1 MLDISESLSGMARTT
16 GIQQG
21 RLRMQQQQGRKGPQQ
36 AMFNVNFRQVS
47 EKSYIQQQ
55 VNQQQQK
62 GIIMQQQ
69 LLHMGAGSFP
79 EGAATTATSDATVYD
94 TYKV

>member
-1 MLDISESLSGMARTT
+1 M
-16 GIQQG
+16 
-21 RLRMQQQQGRKGPQQ
+21 
-36 AMFNVNFRQVS
+36 
-47 EKSYIQQQ
+47 QQQ

-69 LLHMGAGSFP
+69 LLQMGAVSFL
-79 EGAATTATSDATVYD
+79 EGAATTETCDATVYE

>member
-1 MLDISESLSGMARTT
+1 
-16 GIQQG
+16 
-21 RLRMQQQQGRKGPQQ
+21 MQQQQGLQGLQQ

-47 EKSYIQQQ
+47 EQSYMQQQ
-55 VNQQQQK
+55 VNQQQQQ

-69 LLHMGAGSFP
+69 LLQMGAGSFP
-79 EGAATTATSDATVYD
+79 EGAATTATCDATVYD

>member
-1 MLDISESLSGMARTT
+1 
-16 GIQQG
+16 
-21 RLRMQQQQGRKGPQQ
+21 MQQQG
-36 AMFNVNFRQVS
+36 
-47 EKSYIQQQ
+47 
-55 VNQQQQK
+55 NQQQQQ

-79 EGAATTATSDATVYD
+79 EGAETTATCDATVYE

>member
-1 MLDISESLSGMARTT
+1 ME
-16 GIQQG
+16 
-21 RLRMQQQQGRKGPQQ
+21 
-36 AMFNVNFRQVS
+36 
-47 EKSYIQQQ
+47 QQ